1 MFVFPRLTE
10 IEAQIKALQ
19 AEAQKVRE
27 ISNIADAAL
36 NKIADTHSQLQEL
49 SVSEEELIM
58 WQNKVVDVLG
68 IVAPVTVQV
77 ATESRKRVETENA
90 DLKQEIQNLK
100 VRLEE
105 FSKTDEVAKLQ
116 QQLKEERT
124 SYAEKIEEVSN
135 KFFRMEQE
143 NQTLK
148 NIVEETI
155 VNPDIE
161 KLRSEKENLANS
173 LQEYKCKYLDAVGDI
188 KLLKTKLSE
197 DDEQA
202 QGHHPQTQQA
212 FDVTPA
218 IPKKF
223 IVGDIVQV
231 VGELHQGQVGRIV
244 NTELSLLKVAIPIG
258 TFAYEAKDLA
268 LVVEER
274 AEDNKQVSE
283 PPKVEEI
290 DIGEA
295 TTCNEQE
302 IEEFLKGLVKSKK
315 AKANL
320 TWESIRKVA
329 RRDTNFFRKIQL
341 MRKTTKQSEIFSEL
355 HNSRFADLLVK
366 HIESTGDMPEA
377 SRSAYRSD
385 FDWIPNRLKKQVES
399 RIVNAPEQL
408 TMLIA

>member
-10 IEAQIKALQ
+10 IETQIKALQ
-19 AEAQKVRE
+19 AEAEKVRE
-27 ISNIADAAL
+27 VSNIADAAL
-36 NKIADTHSQLQEL
+36 NKIADTNSQLQDL
-49 SVSEEELIM
+49 SVSEEELII
-58 WQNKVVDVLG
+58 WRNKVVDVVS
-68 IVAPVTVQV
+68 IIAPLTVQV
-77 ATESRKRVETENA
+77 STESRKRVEKENA
-90 DLKQEIQNLK
+90 ELKQEIQNLK

-105 FSKTDEVAKLQ
+105 FSKNDTVEKLQ

-124 SYAEKIEEVSN
+124 RFADKIEEVSN
-135 KFFRMEQE
+135 KFFTMEQE
-143 NQTLK
+143 NKTLK
-148 NIVEETI
+148 NLVEETI

-173 LQEYKCKYLDAVGDI
+173 LHEYKCKYLDAVGDI
-188 KLLKTKLSE
+188 KLLKTKLGE

-202 QGHHPQTQQA
+202 QGQHPQRQQA
-212 FDVTPA
+212 FDVTPV

-223 IVGDIVQV
+223 RVGDLVKV

-258 TFAYEAKDLA
+258 TLAYEAKDLA
-268 LVVEER
+268 FVVEEGG
-274 AEDNKQVSE
+274 EDNKQISE
-283 PPKVEEI
+283 SPKVEEI
-290 DIGEA
+290 NTGEP

-315 AKANL
+315 ARANL

-329 RRDTNFFRKIQL
+329 RRDTNFFRIIQL
-341 MRKTTKQSEIFSEL
+341 MRKTARQSEVFSEL

-366 HIESTGDMPEA
+366 HIESTGD
-377 SRSAYRSD
+377 RSD